1 MRRDGCDENNLQPT
15 DFLCDYCG
23 STWSDDRPM
32 VEGHRG
38 SLVCARCLS
47 LSFDLLWNKAPRWDG
62 KSPPPPT
69 PPDQTM
75 PPGALCRMCLE
86 HRDEPCWQ
94 SPMDVGEENAE
105 SDKGKTS
112 QTERGLGVI
121 DGGAWLCKRCAK
133 QSVVML
139 ERDPELKYERPK

>member
-1 MRRDGCDENNLQPT
+1 MRREGCDEENLQPT

-38 SLVCARCLS
+38 SLVCAKCLS
-47 LSFDLLWNKAPRWDG
+47 LAFDLLWNQAPAWDG
-62 KSPPPPT
+62 VSPQPPV

-75 PPGALCRMCLE
+75 PEGALCRMCLE
-86 HRDEPCWQ
+86 HREEPCWQ
-94 SPMDVGEENAE
+94 SPMEIIPDENA
-105 SDKGKTS
+105 DKGQTS
-112 QTERGLGVI
+112 QTELGVI
-121 DGGAWLCKRCAK
+121 RGGAWLCKRCTK

-139 ERDPELKYERPK
+139 ERDPELQYTRPK

>member
-1 MRRDGCDENNLQPT
+1 MRKEGCDEENLQPT

-23 STWSDDRPM
+23 NTWSDDRPM

-38 SLVCARCLS
+38 SLVCAKCLS
-47 LSFDLLWNKAPRWDG
+47 LAYGLLWLSAPKWDG
-62 KSPPPPT
+62 KAPPPP
-69 PPDQTM
+69 PPADQTM
-75 PPGALCRMCLE
+75 PEGALCRMCLE
-86 HRDEPCWQ
+86 HREEPCWQ
-94 SPMDVGEENAE
+94 SPMGFVGEDAAGE
-105 SDKGKTS
+105 DKDQAS
-112 QTERGLGVI
+112 APELGVV

>member
-1 MRRDGCDENNLQPT
+1 MRKPGCDENNLLPT

-38 SLVCARCLS
+38 SLVCARCLN
-47 LSFDLLWNKAPRWDG
+47 LAYGLLWLSAPKWDG

-69 PPDQTM
+69 PPDQQM
-75 PPGALCRMCLE
+75 PQGALCRMCLE
-86 HRDEPCWQ
+86 HRDEPSWQ
-94 SPMDVGEENAE
+94 SPIAFGEDAGE
-105 SDKGKTS
+105 DKAQAS
-112 QTERGLGVI
+112 APELGVV

-139 ERDPELKYERPK
+139 ERDPEVGYKRPGP